1 MFQLSIQDVL
11 SKRLESQ
18 RVNHSQP
25 FLKQGQIV
33 QGKIVKLFPNNKA
46 QIQIGSQKMIAQ
58 LEASL
63 SIGEN
68 YHFQVKANGDVVHL
82 KVIGE
87 QLKGNVAGNM
97 QMLLEGLGI
106 KATKATISLMQ
117 ALMREKVPFDREQL
131 MKALQLVGS
140 ASNKM
145 QAQSVMKEMLVH
157 KLPITDSVFQA
168 LYTKSTSGFS
178 EQLTN
183 LLQQL
188 KQDTKQAPVKQGL
201 IDRLSSLT
209 EHTNSTKGTLIKHIL
224 TELDST
230 KTNFLAAAKAAGFV
244 NENVTDF
251 SWKTEWQNFSKI
263 NFGSTMAKDTVIS
276 NQKLSSLALPFNI
289 NESDMLSTFK
299 QFVAN
304 KESIMG
310 HAQTLLREFSPALNK
325 ANIHQTALS
334 SEEFSH
340 LKLQVE
346 QKLIPTLS
354 SNQQQRLRTL
364 LQNNPVALEQL
375 HTLFKTYAN
384 EQTTAQIDK
393 LVKNVNSGNNF
404 VLSKPHEQ
412 FLTQLKQVLQS
423 TGFVH
428 EYQIA
433 NNLPEQH
440 SATIKSMVLQLLQQ
454 NDGVVSDRAQ
464 QLLQFINGMQIQSV
478 NETTNFL
485 QASLL
490 VPGEKLALNKDLQ
503 LEFEG
508 KKTEDGKIDPA
519 YCRILFYL
527 DLSNL
532 EETVIDMHVQKRAV
546 AVTIFND
553 STSILNHASTLKPM
567 LKEGLKGLDY
577 HLSTISVKPLK
588 QMDVDREK
596 ASNRTENNSYKG
608 VDYRI

>member
-209 EHTNSTKGTLIKHIL
+209 EHTNSTKGT
-224 TELDST
+224 D
-230 KTNFLAAAKAAGFV
+230 
-244 NENVTDF
+244 
-251 SWKTEWQNFSKI
+251 
-263 NFGSTMAKDTVIS
+263 
-276 NQKLSSLALPFNI
+276 
-289 NESDMLSTFK
+289 
-299 QFVAN
+299 
-304 KESIMG
+304 
-310 HAQTLLREFSPALNK
+310 R
-325 ANIHQTALS
+325 
-334 SEEFSH
+334 
-340 LKLQVE
+340 
-346 QKLIPTLS
+346 
-354 SNQQQRLRTL
+354 
-364 LQNNPVALEQL
+364 
-375 HTLFKTYAN
+375 
-384 EQTTAQIDK
+384 
-393 LVKNVNSGNNF
+393 
-404 VLSKPHEQ
+404 
-412 FLTQLKQVLQS
+412 
-423 TGFVH
+423 
-428 EYQIA
+428 
-433 NNLPEQH
+433 
-440 SATIKSMVLQLLQQ
+440 KS
-454 NDGVVSDRAQ
+454 VV
-464 QLLQFINGMQIQSV
+464 
-478 NETTNFL
+478 
-485 QASLL
+485 
-490 VPGEKLALNKDLQ
+490 
-503 LEFEG
+503 
-508 KKTEDGKIDPA
+508 
-519 YCRILFYL
+519 
-527 DLSNL
+527 
-532 EETVIDMHVQKRAV
+532 
-546 AVTIFND
+546 
-553 STSILNHASTLKPM
+553 
-567 LKEGLKGLDY
+567 
-577 HLSTISVKPLK
+577 
-588 QMDVDREK
+588 
-596 ASNRTENNSYKG
+596 
-608 VDYRI
+608 